1 MLRIK
6 VLVKS
11 NEKILVLYE
20 KLWFQNVWQ
29 NSVQI
34 LKKISPSFFR
44 HCVVCSPQRPL
55 WMMKC
60 GIRSLLPTR
69 LPPVHA
75 QC

>member
-29 NSVQI
+29 NCADIEKNLSLIFQA
-34 LKKISPSFFR
+34 L
-44 HCVVCSPQRPL
+44 CS
-55 WMMKC
+55 M
-60 GIRSLLPTR
+60 
-69 LPPVHA
+69 
-75 QC
+75 